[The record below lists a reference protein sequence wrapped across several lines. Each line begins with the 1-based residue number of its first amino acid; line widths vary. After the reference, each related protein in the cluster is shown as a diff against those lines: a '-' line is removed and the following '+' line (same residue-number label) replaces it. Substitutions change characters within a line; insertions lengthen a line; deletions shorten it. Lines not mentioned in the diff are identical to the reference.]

1 MAKSYEEWIK
11 LYEQKT
17 GDEHTCLDGYTTLYD
32 AEKGYAQ
39 YKVEG
44 ARLHIYE
51 CCGDGF
57 YWYNVGIKICR
68 DYGIEAIV
76 TICTRKIKPY
86 IRAMKFKIEKEI
98 PLPHRHNGYRYEGVN
113 HIGERFFIFPAWWN
127 EDLQR
132 HAYYVV
138 TFVNEVNKDEIYFQP
153 ANVQE

>member
-1 MAKSYEEWIK
+1 MIYMAKTFNEWLK
-11 LYEQKT
+11 LYEDKT
-17 GDEHTCLDGYTTLYD
+17 GDEHTCPDGYTTLYD

-51 CCGDGF
+51 ACGDGF
-57 YWYNVGIKICR
+57 HWYNVGINICR

-98 PLPHRHNGYRYEGVN
+98 PLPHRDNGYRYEGVN
-113 HIGERFFIFPAWWN
+113 HLGKPLFIFPAGFN
-127 EDLQR
+127 ENKNQ
-132 HAYYVV
+132 HTYYVV
-138 TFVNEVNKDEIYFQP
+138 SFVNEVNKNEIQP
-153 ANVQE
+153 ANV